1 MASGGSPSLPSSSGL
16 TSASAFSDSPT
27 VEADLSSSEE
37 ETGESQSQEKSI
49 LHVLKAPQPSV
60 LARKRTI
67 RCDPPVGVKKSKG
80 LTLKSDPKSISPSGR
95 LKEFPDQSFKVNC
108 SKKLFCDAC
117 REVLSCKKSSIE
129 AHIKTKK
136 HEIGKGTLEAKGS
149 YRNGHCSGS
158 EAVRQ
163 GTTSC
168 W

>member
-27 VEADLSSSEE
+27 VEADFSSSEE
-37 ETGESQSQEKSI
+37 ETGERQSQEKSI

-67 RCDPPVGVKKSKG
+67 RCNPPVGVKKSKG
-80 LTLKSDPKSISPSGR
+80 LTLKSDPKSISPSDR

-108 SKKLFCDAC
+108 SKKLYCDAC

-129 AHIKTKK
+129 THIKTKK
-136 HEIGKGTLEAKGS
+136 HEKGKKRLKQKAATEMDIAQ
-149 YRNGHCSGS
+149 
-158 EAVRQ
+158 A
-163 GTTSC
+163 
-168 W
+168 

>member
-16 TSASAFSDSPT
+16 ISASAFSDSPT

-37 ETGESQSQEKSI
+37 ESQSQEKSI

-67 RCDPPVGVKKSKG
+67 RCNPPVGVKKSKG
-80 LTLKSDPKSISPSGR
+80 LTLKSDPKSISPSDR

-129 AHIKTKK
+129 THPHKDKEAR
-136 HEIGKGTLEAKGS
+136 ERQGTLEAKGS
-149 YRNGHCSGS
+149 YRNGHRSGS